1 MTVETV
7 LTNARVVARDDV
19 IAGSVTLC
27 GGMLASV
34 DEGKSALSSAF
45 DLEGDYLLPGLVEL
59 HTDNLEHHFVPRPGV
74 RWPSLAATLSHDTQ
88 IAAAGITTVFD
99 ALFVGDIHA
108 DSTRRRDLTDM
119 ADTLGQAQD
128 GGMLRV
134 EHRLHVR
141 CEVACETLTDLFK
154 PFESHALVGLI
165 SLMDHT
171 PGQRQFQDIAHYRA
185 YYKEKWH
192 VSDAEIDA
200 FIAHQDAVA
209 GQVAW
214 PNRERIAA
222 HCREHELPLA
232 SHDDATS
239 EHVAE
244 AKVLGVCLAEF
255 PTTRVAA
262 MAASEAGIN
271 VIVGAPNLVRGES
284 HSGNVSARDLGRQG
298 LIDILS
304 SDYMP
309 SSLLYGAFVLHSEL
323 GVDLASA
330 VATVSRTPARAV
342 GLDDRGEIAPR
353 LAADLVR
360 VRLVGDVPVVRSV
373 WRRGV
378 RVA

>member
-1 MTVETV
+1 
-7 LTNARVVARDDV
+7 
-19 IAGSVTLC
+19 
-27 GGMLASV
+27 
-34 DEGKSALSSAF
+34 
-45 DLEGDYLLPGLVEL
+45 
-59 HTDNLEHHFVPRPGV
+59 
-74 RWPSLAATLSHDTQ
+74 
-88 IAAAGITTVFD
+88 
-99 ALFVGDIHA
+99 
-108 DSTRRRDLTDM
+108 
-119 ADTLGQAQD
+119 
-128 GGMLRV
+128 
-134 EHRLHVR
+134 
-141 CEVACETLTDLFK
+141 
-154 PFESHALVGLI
+154 
-165 SLMDHT
+165 
-171 PGQRQFQDIAHYRA
+171 
-185 YYKEKWH
+185 
-192 VSDAEIDA
+192 
-200 FIAHQDAVA
+200 
-209 GQVAW
+209 
-214 PNRERIAA
+214 
-222 HCREHELPLA
+222 
-232 SHDDATS
+232 
-239 EHVAE
+239 
-244 AKVLGVCLAEF
+244 
-255 PTTRVAA
+255 

>member
-1 MTVETV
+1 MTAETV
-7 LTNARVVARDDV
+7 LTNARLVARDDV
-19 IAGSVTLC
+19 IAGSVVMCNGT
-27 GGMLASV
+27 LASV
-34 DEGKSALSSAF
+34 DDSRSALPSAL

-74 RWPSLAATLSHDTQ
+74 RWPSLAATLSHDAQ

-108 DSTRRRDLTDM
+108 DSARRRDLADM
-119 ADTLGQAQD
+119 ADTLAEAQD
-128 GGMLRV
+128 SDMLRA

-141 CEVACETLTDLFK
+141 CEVACETLSELFE
-154 PFESHALVGLI
+154 PFASHALVGLV

-171 PGQRQFQDIAHYRA
+171 PGQRQFEDLAHYRA

-200 FIAHQDAVA
+200 FIAHQDSLA
-209 GQVAW
+209 GRFAW
-214 PNRERIAA
+214 PNRQRIAA
-222 HCREHELPLA
+222 HCQERGLPLA
-232 SHDDATS
+232 SHDDATA

-244 AKVLGVCLAEF
+244 ARSLGVGLAEF
-255 PTTRVAA
+255 PTT
-262 MAASEAGIN
+262 MAAAAAARAEGIN
-271 VIVGAPNLVRGES
+271 VIAGAPNLVRGES
-284 HSGNVSARDLGRQG
+284 HSGNVSARHLGREG
-298 LIDILS
+298 LVDILS

-309 SSLLYGAFVLHSEL
+309 SSLLYGAFVLHDEL
-323 GVDLASA
+323 GVDLAGA

-342 GLDDRGEIAPR
+342 GLDDRGEIAPG

-360 VRLVGDVPVVRSV
+360 VRTVAGVPVVRGV

>member
-1 MTVETV
+1 MTAETV
-7 LTNARVVARDDV
+7 LTNARLVARDDV
-19 IAGSVTLC
+19 IAGSVAMCSGTL
-27 GGMLASV
+27 AAV
-34 DEGKSALSSAF
+34 DDSRSALPSAL

-74 RWPSLAATLSHDTQ
+74 RWPSLAATLSHDAQ
-88 IAAAGITTVFD
+88 IAAAGITTVFN

-108 DSTRRRDLTDM
+108 DSARRRDLADM
-119 ADTLGQAQD
+119 ADTLGEAQD
-128 GGMLRV
+128 KDMLRA

-141 CEVACETLTDLFK
+141 CEVACETLSELFE

-171 PGQRQFQDIAHYRA
+171 PGQRQFQDLGHYRA

-200 FIAHQDAVA
+200 FIEHQDALA
-209 GQVAW
+209 GRFAW
-214 PNRERIAA
+214 PNRQRIAA
-222 HCREHELPLA
+222 HCRERGLPLA
-232 SHDDATS
+232 SHDDATA

-244 AKVLGVCLAEF
+244 AKSLGVGLAEF
-255 PTTRVAA
+255 PTTIAA
-262 MAASEAGIN
+262 ARAARAAGIN
-271 VIVGAPNLVRGES
+271 VVAGAPNLVRGES
-284 HSGNVSARDLGRQG
+284 HSGNVSVRDLGREG
-298 LIDILS
+298 LVDILS

-309 SSLLYGAFVLHSEL
+309 SSLLYGVFVLHDEL

-342 GLDDRGEIAPR
+342 GLDDRGEIAPG
-353 LAADLVR
+353 LAADLIRVR
-360 VRLVGDVPVVRSV
+360 VIGGVPVVRGV
-373 WRRGV
+373 WRRGA